1 MLEIEDQVTGLSLMR
16 ESVLEYGSHD
26 LAMKNIGQ
34 GKKAQQWPYRP
45 QKRSL
50 SWALDPQ
57 CTNVTDV

>member
-50 SWALDPQ
+50 S
-57 CTNVTDV
+57 